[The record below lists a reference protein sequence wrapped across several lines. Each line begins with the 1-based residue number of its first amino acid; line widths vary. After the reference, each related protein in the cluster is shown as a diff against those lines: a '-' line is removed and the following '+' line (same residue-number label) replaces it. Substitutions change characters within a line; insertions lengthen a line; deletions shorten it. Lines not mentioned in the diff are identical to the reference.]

1 MTVKELYD
9 MWGEL
14 HSKSVVDVHT
24 SGGDI
29 LEVNQLFCK
38 VFLKYE
44 YYKVCSFGAASY
56 NQFHK
61 ILTIEV

>member
-1 MTVKELYD
+1 MTVKDLFD

-14 HSKSVVDVHT
+14 HYKTVVDVCT

-38 VFLKYE
+38 VFSKYK
-44 YYKVCSFGAASY
+44 YYKVHSFGCALY

-61 ILTIEV
+61 IITIEV